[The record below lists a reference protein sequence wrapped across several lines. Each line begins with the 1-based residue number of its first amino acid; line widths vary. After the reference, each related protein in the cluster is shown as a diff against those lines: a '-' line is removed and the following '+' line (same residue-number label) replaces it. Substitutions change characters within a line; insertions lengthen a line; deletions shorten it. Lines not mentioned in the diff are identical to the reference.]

1 MNKSNDTKKKLLV
14 GMGTYN
20 RPKMLAK
27 TLEALCAVDIPG
39 DVEANLLVVDSEES
53 AAEVFSSF
61 EAKLPFKTHYIG
73 NQPRGI
79 VMMRNGVLE
88 KALELDVDLVGFMDD
103 DILVSPDWISRSLAL
118 METYNADVIDG
129 AVKRTLPE
137 GTPGWVSRGGFFR
150 WHSAPTGS
158 VRQSG
163 STSNIFFKIKL
174 IKEWGL
180 RFDPFFNFSGG
191 EDTFFFSQAHKKGA
205 KIVWNNEVLVTEQI
219 GDAKITTQWIL
230 QRAYR
235 RTNAKFYRR
244 SKEIGYRKAAF
255 LYSFNAVFLLLIGT
269 LLLLLTFFLGP
280 IAWIHSLRFIKKGI
294 GYFQGI
300 FGNLYEEYREVVGD

>member
-150 WHSAPTGS
+150 WHWKCSA
-158 VRQSG
+158 VR
-163 STSNIFFKIKL
+163 
-174 IKEWGL
+174 
-180 RFDPFFNFSGG
+180 
-191 EDTFFFSQAHKKGA
+191 
-205 KIVWNNEVLVTEQI
+205 
-219 GDAKITTQWIL
+219 
-230 QRAYR
+230 
-235 RTNAKFYRR
+235 
-244 SKEIGYRKAAF
+244 
-255 LYSFNAVFLLLIGT
+255 
-269 LLLLLTFFLGP
+269 
-280 IAWIHSLRFIKKGI
+280 
-294 GYFQGI
+294 
-300 FGNLYEEYREVVGD
+300 